1 MSGQVRAK
9 TVFLKRIKLLLFIS
23 IVILLANGCT
33 ASKKSVGLAPGNLA
47 PEFAIPDLQN
57 NIHQLKDFRGK
68 TVLLNFW
75 ASWCMPCIEEVPYLN
90 SLHEKIAGSNVE
102 IVAIA
107 VDDLP
112 VDVERFCKENNIKFT
127 VLLDRNSEVSR
138 DYKIKGFP
146 ETYLID
152 SAGKIKMITDDSNG
166 VPTAKVSGPRH
177 WSNQFFINQ
186 LK

>member
-9 TVFLKRIKLLLFIS
+9 TVFFKRIKLLFFIGL
-23 IVILLANGCT
+23 IILLANGCT
-33 ASKKSVGLAPGNLA
+33 AGRKSTGLAPGNLA
-47 PEFAIPDLQN
+47 PEFAIADLKN
-57 NIHQLKDFRGK
+57 KIHQLKDFRGK

-75 ASWCMPCIEEVPYLN
+75 ASWCMPCIEEIPHLN
-90 SLHEKIAGSNVE
+90 SLHKKIAGSNVE

-112 VDVERFCKENNIKFT
+112 VDVERFCKENNVKFT
-127 VLLDRNSEVSR
+127 VLLDRNSKVSR

-152 SAGKIKMITDDSNG
+152 PAGKIKMITDDSNG